1 MKKMWYIYTMK
12 YYRAMKRKDTGPLV
26 EMWMALGSV
35 IQSGVSQKEKNKYHM
50 LLLLLSHFSHV
61 QLCVTP

>member
-1 MKKMWYIYTMK
+1 MTQQSHYWSYTP
-12 YYRAMKRKDTGPLV
+12 RKPEG
-26 EMWMALGSV
+26 
-35 IQSGVSQKEKNKYHM
+35 KETRVPQCSLLL